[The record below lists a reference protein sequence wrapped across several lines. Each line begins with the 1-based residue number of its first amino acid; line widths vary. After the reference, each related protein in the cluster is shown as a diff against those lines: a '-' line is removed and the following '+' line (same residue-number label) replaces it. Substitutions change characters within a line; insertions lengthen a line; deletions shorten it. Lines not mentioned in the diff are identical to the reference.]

1 MEELKQKKP
10 ADMELV
16 LFWINHIE
24 QPCKD
29 EQGNTPTRYVYL
41 AKARELLPKLTNPD
55 AKLMLEEVIKK
66 YE

>member
-1 MEELKQKKP
+1 
-10 ADMELV
+10 MELV